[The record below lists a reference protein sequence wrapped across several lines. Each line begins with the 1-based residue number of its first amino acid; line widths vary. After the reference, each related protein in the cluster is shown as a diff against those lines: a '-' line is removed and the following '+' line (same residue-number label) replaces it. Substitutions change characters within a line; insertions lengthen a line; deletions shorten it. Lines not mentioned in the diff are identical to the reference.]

1 MSLITAEPVR
11 KEFVINEDEPPLI
24 VNQVKI
30 NTVETEIYL
39 DPDQVIDLINHLE
52 FSLREINGE

>member
-30 NTVETEIYL
+30 NTAEPEIYL